1 MHVMMQEHDS
11 AAQALQAMRRL
22 STGYRT
28 PAEACPSYREVYRSL
43 EEFEADMH
51 THVHLEN
58 NILFP
63 RAVELETRMR

>member
-1 MHVMMQEHDS
+1 MIEEHD
-11 AAQALQAMRRL
+11 AAGRALQLIRRL
-22 STGYRT
+22 SDGYRT
-28 PAEACPSYREVYRSL
+28 PAEECPSYREVYRSL

-63 RAVELETRMR
+63 RAVELETKMR